1 MAGNDDRNGVA
12 PVCSTDGTRLALV
25 THLFGLLAI
34 THRRAKRNRPQRR
47 PRRLLELS
55 SGRIKREVEVLT
67 MAVEVLAEL
76 RHGIRQHGMI
86 FTGFHVAE
94 RHPLRVVGGPEH
106 SADSCIR
113 RDDRELPNR
122 AAHRG

>member
-34 THRRAKRNRPQRR
+34 AHCRAERNRPQRG
-47 PRRLLELS
+47 PRRLLELG

-67 MAVEVLAEL
+67 MSVEVLAEL
-76 RHGIRQHGMI
+76 RHGTRQYGVTV
-86 FTGFHVAE
+86 TGFHVAE
-94 RHPLRVVGGPEH
+94 RHSLRVVGRPED

-113 RDDRELPNR
+113 RDYRELSNG